1 LYTENYKTL
10 IKEIKDGINRWRDI
24 PFTSVGRI
32 NIVKMIIHLKVN
44 YRFSAI
50 STKLPMAF
58 FTELEQHQQKSHSSY
73 GNTKTL
79 NTQCNFEK
87 EVQSWGNQP
96 S

>member
-1 LYTENYKTL
+1 M

-32 NIVKMIIHLKVN
+32 NIVKMIIRPKVN

-50 STKLPMAF
+50 PTKLAMTF
-58 FTELEQHQQKSHSSY
+58 FTEIEKQQQKSHSSY